1 MKDQY
6 IKLDKN
12 QREIINRFFDQDIKI
27 SNIKDS
33 LGKIIGQNHEFPKSY
48 PDLLSTLDLIIKYCE
63 KQGLFITS
71 DEIKNLLKKW
81 SIKNEKDHFFKHRNL
96 YKN

>member
-12 QREIINRFFDQDIKI
+12 QREIINRFFDQAITI

-33 LGKIIGQNHEFPKSY
+33 LGKIVGQNLELPESY
-48 PDLLSTLDLIIKYCE
+48 SNLLNSALDLIIRYCE
-63 KQGLFITS
+63 KQGLFITVLS
-71 DEIKNLLKKW
+71 HVFEYEFGI
-81 SIKNEKDHFFKHRNL
+81 
-96 YKN
+96 